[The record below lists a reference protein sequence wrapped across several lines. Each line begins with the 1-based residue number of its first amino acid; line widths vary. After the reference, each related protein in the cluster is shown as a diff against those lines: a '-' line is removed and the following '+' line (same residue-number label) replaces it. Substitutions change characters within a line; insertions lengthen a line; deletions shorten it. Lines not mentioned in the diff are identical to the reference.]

1 MKNVTQKIKKVKT
14 YGMKDA
20 FKGDFIYKHSW
31 KVSKNMPKAFS
42 TTK

>member
-1 MKNVTQKIKKVKT
+1 MQKIKKMKT

-20 FKGDFIYKHSW
+20 FKCDFIYKYSW
-31 KVSKNMPKAFS
+31 KVFKNMPKAFS